1 MSGLPELPEFH
12 GVTRDALIDY
22 IKEQIRFSRQMTDY
36 CCKLEARITV
46 LESRPVAVAPPLFT
60 VGVANEPVI
69 GSGTFGVPAG
79 KGGNN
84 DAEPS

>member
-36 CCKLEARITV
+36 CCKLEARIIV
-46 LESRPVAVAPPLFT
+46 LEKQAMC
-60 VGVANEPVI
+60 VI
-69 GSGTFGVPAG
+69 TIGSGGGTSGPYSASGTFGISSGSGTGG
-79 KGGNN
+79 KGGT
-84 DAEPS
+84 E